1 MRQIPKPYEK
11 YRHFKGGIYQV
22 LCVAQHTESGE
33 YMVVYQALYGS
44 FGMFVRPLDM
54 FMEPVDRKKY
64 PGVIQEFR
72 FELLQEE
79 QRQVQRQMEPLAQE
93 SRPAET
99 SVPAA
104 VHREKGSQTIED
116 ESADDTG
123 YRQMFAAGE
132 SDSIEYPQSFA
143 GEKSGTDN
151 AEGRQIFA
159 VGKIGSIDCRQTF
172 VEEKADSAEGYSL
185 NQPEAVPEE
194 EGPGLDPLLLEFL
207 DADSYGQR
215 LNILSALH
223 HRITDDMINVMAM
236 ATDLEV
242 PEGDV
247 EERWM
252 QLRGCL
258 QKLARFEC
266 SR

>member
-1 MRQIPKPYEK
+1 M
-11 YRHFKGGIYQV
+11 

-33 YMVVYQALYGS
+33 HMVVYQALYGS

-54 FMEPVDRKKY
+54 FMEPVDRRKY
-64 PGVIQEFR
+64 PDVIQEFR
-72 FELLQEE
+72 FERLQEE
-79 QRQVQRQMEPLAQE
+79 QGQVQAQMGSLVQE
-93 SRPAET
+93 ARRAET

-104 VHREKGSQTIED
+104 EHRENRRQSFEEERVDSTEY
-116 ESADDTG
+116 SAG
-123 YRQMFAAGE
+123 HRQMFAVGKL
-132 SDSIEYPQSFA
+132 DSIDCQPSFA
-143 GEKSGTDN
+143 GGKSGEVEYRQRNIEGKEDG
-151 AEGRQIFA
+151 AEEYG
-159 VGKIGSIDCRQTF
+159 
-172 VEEKADSAEGYSL
+172 L

-194 EGPGLDPLLLEFL
+194 EGLGLDPLLLEFL

-252 QLRGCL
+252 QLRSCL

>member
-1 MRQIPKPYEK
+1 MMRHIPKPYEK
-11 YRHFKGGIYQV
+11 YRHFKGGIYQI
-22 LCVAQHTESGE
+22 LCVARHTESGE

-54 FMEPVDRKKY
+54 FMEPVDRQKY
-64 PGVIQEFR
+64 PEVLQEFR

-79 QRQVQRQMEPLAQE
+79 AGPGQIDSPSPAYNDIRTASVMETEGIQPSQDGLQE
-93 SRPAET
+93 AEAGEGL
-99 SVPAA
+99 PD
-104 VHREKGSQTIED
+104 ED
-116 ESADDTG
+116 VE
-123 YRQMFAAGE
+123 AAG
-132 SDSIEYPQSFA
+132 S
-143 GEKSGTDN
+143 
-151 AEGRQIFA
+151 
-159 VGKIGSIDCRQTF
+159 
-172 VEEKADSAEGYSL
+172 
-185 NQPEAVPEE
+185 
-194 EGPGLDPLLLEFL
+194 GLDPLLLEFL
-207 DADSYGQR
+207 DADSYSQR
-215 LNILSALH
+215 LNILAALH